1 MTPASRAYIVRRIVL
16 LPFLLVGLSIVVFA
30 LIHLAPGDPALAFI
44 SEQAMDP
51 ELVEQVRRNLG
62 LDKPLPVQYA
72 VWASHV
78 IRLDFGT
85 AYTFNRTPVIDLVRE
100 RLGVTVQLQ
109 GLALLVALAL
119 AIPIG
124 VISAQRRYS
133 LFDHTTTVGVLL
145 GLALPNFWIAL
156 LLQLLFAVKLGWLPA
171 FGSGADAHGLQKV
184 AHYVM
189 PVTVLATTVLP
200 IFVRFMRSSML
211 DVISQDYVRTARAK
225 GLPERAVIYG
235 HALRNALIPMVT
247 VVGNQLAGL
256 LSGSVIVEYIFGWP
270 GLGSLAYESIL
281 RRDYPVILALT
292 LLAGSFILIVNVLV
306 DIVYALIDP
315 RISFD

>member
-1 MTPASRAYIVRRIVL
+1 MTPGSRAYIVRRLLL
-16 LPFLLVGLSIVVFA
+16 LPFLLVGLSIVVFT

-44 SEQAMDP
+44 SEQAIDP
-51 ELVEQVRRNLG
+51 ELVAQVRRNLG

-72 VWASHV
+72 IWASRV
-78 IRLDFGT
+78 ARLDFGT
-85 AYTFNRTPVIDLVRE
+85 AYTFNRTPVIDLIQA
-100 RLGVTVQLQ
+100 RLWVTVQLQ
-109 GLALLVALAL
+109 SLALLIALAL

-145 GLALPNFWIAL
+145 GLAMPNFWIAL
-156 LLQLLFAVKLGWLPA
+156 LLQLLFAVKLGWLPP
-171 FGSGADAHGLQKV
+171 FGSGASAQGFSRL
-184 AHYVM
+184 AYYVM
-189 PVTVLATTVLP
+189 PITVLVTAVLP

-211 DVISQDYVRTARAK
+211 DVIAQDYVRTARAK
-225 GLPERAVIYG
+225 GLPERVVIYS

-306 DIVYALIDP
+306 DIVYALVDP
-315 RISFD
+315 RIAFD